1 MNILGLADGPRP
13 SAALYKDGTLVSVR
27 TEMKGL
33 GLDRFG
39 IPWKAA
45 EAVLHDGGLSP
56 ADVDHVAVAGK
67 FTPMLLL
74 RQHPRLRRL
83 GGDAFS
89 PARDLHALAQAFL
102 RQSGLGALES
112 DRAADWWTA
121 QLKSRGYGQ
130 RRLQLVTI
138 HRALAAAGYR
148 CQADD
153 DVLVISM
160 HPMGDGVVAAVHR
173 GEAGFLELVWEQ
185 RGSSALQVHLTRC
198 AEVLGFVGT
207 ADMVELS
214 ELAAKG
220 VADGE
225 IVRELEGWLRVRE
238 GKICGHR
245 RPVPGF
251 RRDRVYTL
259 LEKASRADAA
269 ASLLVNLRD
278 AVCKLVSWHLRA
290 EAIQDVVLCGSLLH
304 DPRLVNAV
312 AALPSVGTVTA
323 LPLTGGAEL
332 AVGAAASLGGVAP
345 RSLPVA
351 GLSRAF
357 SDSDAKA
364 AIAASACKPVK
375 RRSPAKWLSDQLAEG
390 NSVARLVDRGG
401 LGRWGAG
408 RSAVLVRA
416 DDAAGIERLRKNLGR
431 SPDEQPGCLFLDT
444 VMDGR
449 STHAEVLKRAC
460 RHGVAAMSFGEAF
473 SRPIRGVVS
482 KDGRIYAVRVAVET
496 DPVLHDALTRLKNK
510 TGCSAVA
517 CFPLAD
523 GDMPSVTNP
532 EEAVRVFVTSD
543 LDALQLGPFGVVKPA

>member
-13 SAALYKDGTLVSVR
+13 SAALYKDGVLVSVR
-27 TEMKGL
+27 TEVRGL

-39 IPWKAA
+39 IPWEAA

-67 FTPMLLL
+67 YTPMLLL

-89 PARDLHALAQAFL
+89 PARDLHAMAQAFL

-112 DRAADWWTA
+112 DRAAEWWTQ

-148 CQADD
+148 CQVDD
-153 DVLVISM
+153 DVLVVSM
-160 HPMGDGVVAAVHR
+160 HPMGDGVVAAIHR

-198 AEVLGFVGT
+198 AEVLGFAGT
-207 ADMVELS
+207 ADMYELS
-214 ELAAKG
+214 ELAARG
-220 VADGE
+220 NADAE

-238 GKICGHR
+238 GQIEGHR
-245 RPVPGF
+245 RPLPGM
-251 RRDRVYTL
+251 RRDKVYTL
-259 LEKASRADAA
+259 LDNASRADAA
-269 ASLLVNLRD
+269 ASLMVNLHG

-345 RSLPVA
+345 RPLPIL
-351 GLSRAF
+351 GLSRPF

-364 AIAASACKPVK
+364 AIAASSCKPVK
-375 RRSPAKWLSDQLAEG
+375 RRSPAKWLSDQLADG
-390 NSVARLVDRGG
+390 KSVARLQDRAG

-408 RSAVLVRA
+408 RSAALVAA
-416 DDAAGIERLRKNLGR
+416 DDAVAIERLRKNLGR
-431 SPDEQPGCLFLDT
+431 SPDEQPGCLFVDT

-449 STHAEVLKRAC
+449 STHAETLHRASL
-460 RHGVAAMSFGEAF
+460 HGVAAMSFGEAF
-473 SRPIRGVVS
+473 SRRIPGVVS
-482 KDGRIYAVRVAVET
+482 KDGRIYAIRVSAET
-496 DPVLHDALTRLKNK
+496 DPVLHDALTRLRAK
-510 TGCSAVA
+510 TGCPGVA
-517 CFPLAD
+517 CFPLAA
-523 GDMPSVTNP
+523 GDLPSATGT
-532 EEAVRVFVTSD
+532 EDAVRVFVTSG
-543 LDALQLGPFGVVKPA
+543 LDGLQLGPFGVVNPA

>member
-13 SAALYKDGTLVSVR
+13 SAALYKDGVLVSVR
-27 TEMKGL
+27 TEDQGL

-39 IPWKAA
+39 IPWRAA
-45 EAVLHDGGLSP
+45 EAVLHDGGLGP

-67 FTPMLLL
+67 YTPMLLL

-89 PARDLHALAQAFL
+89 PARDLHAMAQAFL

-121 QLKSRGYGQ
+121 QLKARGYGQ
-130 RRLQLVTI
+130 RRLQLVAI
-138 HRALAAAGYR
+138 HRALAAAAYR
-148 CQADD
+148 CQEDD
-153 DVLVISM
+153 DVLVVSM
-160 HPMGDGVVAAVHR
+160 HPMGDGVVAAIHR

-207 ADMVELS
+207 ADMYELS
-214 ELAAKG
+214 ELAASG
-220 VADGE
+220 VADAT
-225 IVRELEGWLRVRE
+225 IVRELEEWLRVRD
-238 GKICGHR
+238 GKIEGHR
-245 RPVPGF
+245 RPLPGL

-304 DPRLVNAV
+304 DPRLVSAV
-312 AALPSVGTVTA
+312 AGLPGVKTVTA

-332 AVGAAASLGGVAP
+332 AVGAAASLGGIAP
-345 RSLPVA
+345 RTIPLA
-351 GLSRAF
+351 GLSREI

-375 RRSPAKWLSDQLAEG
+375 RRSPAKWLAEQLASG
-390 NSVARLVDRGG
+390 HTVARLQDRAG

-408 RSAVLVRA
+408 RAAVLTRA
-416 DDAAGIERLRKNLGR
+416 DDANAIERMRKNLGR
-431 SPDEQPGCLFLDT
+431 SPDEQPGCLFADA
-444 VMDGR
+444 VVEGHG
-449 STHAEVLKRAC
+449 THSDALQRASV
-460 RHGVAAMSFGEAF
+460 HGVAAASFGEAF
-473 SRPIRGVVS
+473 SRPIPGVVS
-482 KDGRIYAVRVAVET
+482 NDGRIYAIRVTAES
-496 DPVLHDALTRLKNK
+496 DPVLHDALLRLNK
-510 TGCSAVA
+510 SGCPGVA
-517 CFPLAD
+517 CFPLAA
-523 GDMPSVTNP
+523 GDLPSVTSP
-532 EEAVRVFVTSD
+532 EEAVRVFVTSA
-543 LDALQLGPFGVVKPA
+543 LDGLQLGPFGVVNPV

>member
-13 SAALYKDGTLVSVR
+13 SAALYIDGTLVSVR
-27 TEMKGL
+27 TELQGL
-33 GLDRFG
+33 SLDRFG

-89 PARDLHALAQAFL
+89 PARDLHPLAQGFL

-130 RRLQLVTI
+130 RRLQLVAI
-138 HRALAAAGYR
+138 HRALAAAAYR

-153 DVLVISM
+153 DVLVVSM
-160 HPMGDGVVAAVHR
+160 HPMGDGVVAAIHR

-198 AEVLGFVGT
+198 AKVLGFAGT

-214 ELAAKG
+214 ELAASG
-220 VADGE
+220 VADGD
-225 IVRELEGWLRVRE
+225 IVRELEGWLHVRE
-238 GKICGHR
+238 GEIHGHR
-245 RPVPGF
+245 RPVPGL
-251 RRDRVYTL
+251 RRDRVYTM

-269 ASLLVNLRD
+269 ASLLVNLRG

-312 AALPSVGTVTA
+312 AALPSVSTVTA
-323 LPLTGGAEL
+323 LPLIAGAEL

-345 RSLPVA
+345 RSLPML
-351 GLSRAF
+351 GLSREF

-375 RRSPAKWLSDQLAEG
+375 RRSPAKWLSDQLADG
-390 NSVARLVDRGG
+390 NAVARLVDRAG

-431 SPDEQPGCLFLDT
+431 SPEEQPGCLFLDT
-444 VMDGR
+444 VMDAR
-449 STHAEVLKRAC
+449 STHAKVLERASL
-460 RHGVAAMSFGEAF
+460 HGVAAMSFGEAF
-473 SRPIRGVVS
+473 SRPIPGVVS
-482 KDGRIYAVRVAVET
+482 KDGRIYAVRVSVET
-496 DPVLHDALTRLKNK
+496 DPVLHDALTRLKSK
-510 TGCSAVA
+510 TGCPGVA
-517 CFPLAD
+517 CFPFAD
-523 GDMPSVTNP
+523 GDLPSVTEP
-532 EEAVRVFVTSD
+532 EEAVRVFVTSG
-543 LDALQLGPFGVVKPA
+543 LQALQLGPFGVVNPA